1 MNRVNEPGVAGWR
14 LKPAGRGGGR
24 QLAGWSQGKA
34 FPFIVLF
41 LIFVSP
47 LFAKT
52 PKNVVALSKSVAE
65 LWTLSGGTIAGTTDD
80 ALELPGAENAVSV
93 GTLTTASL
101 EAILS
106 VNPELV
112 ILTLDIPLH
121 KTLNNNLK
129 NLGIK
134 TYIADVK
141 SFGDYEKVMTDF
153 TKLTGRKDLYQKNV
167 ADVKNQINSVKDDYK
182 GKSSGTYYFVRVSAA
197 KNKVLKNHFGNE
209 IFADLGLESII
220 EDDSLLDEL
229 SVEELLAKNP
239 DFIFVVMQGNEK
251 KAVASF
257 KAAYESNP
265 VWKELIAVKNGKVV
279 VLPKDLFNYKPNA
292 RWAEAYDAVIR
303 NAELGSK
310 N

>member
-1 MNRVNEPGVAGWR
+1 MKNR
-14 LKPAGRGGGR
+14 
-24 QLAGWSQGKA
+24 
-34 FPFIVLF
+34 FVLLLL

-65 LWTLSGGTIAGTTDD
+65 LWTLSGGSIAGTTDD
-80 ALELPGAENAVSV
+80 ALELEGAEKAVSV

-106 VNPELV
+106 VNPQLV
-112 ILTLDIPLH
+112 IMTLDIPLH
-121 KTLNNNLK
+121 KTLNENLK

-141 SFGDYEKVMTDF
+141 SFADYEKVMTDF
-153 TKLTGRKDLYQKNV
+153 TKLTGRKDLLKKNV
-167 ADVKNQINSVKDDYK
+167 TDVKTQIEKIRADYK
-182 GKSSGTYYFVRVSAA
+182 GKNNGTYYFVRVSAA
-197 KNKVLKNHFGNE
+197 KNKVMKNHFGNE
-209 IFADLGLESII
+209 IFGDLGLKPIV

-229 SVEELLAKNP
+229 SVEELLSKNP

-251 KAVASF
+251 KAAASF

-265 VWKELIAVKNGKVV
+265 VWKELKAVKSGKVI

-292 RWAEAYDAVIR
+292 RWAEAYEVVIR
-303 NAELGSK
+303 KL
-310 N
+310 

>member
-1 MNRVNEPGVAGWR
+1 MKNRYKPGVAGWR
-14 LKPAGRGGGR
+14 LKPAGKGGGR
-24 QLAGWSQGKA
+24 QLAGWRQGKA
-34 FPFIVLF
+34 FPFIVLL

-47 LFAKT
+47 MFAKT

-65 LWTLSGGTIAGTTDD
+65 LWSLSGGTIAGTTDD
-80 ALELPGAENAVSV
+80 ALELEGAENAVSV

-121 KTLNNNLK
+121 KTLNGNLK

-141 SFGDYEKVMTDF
+141 SFGDYEKVMSDF

-167 ADVKNQINSVKDDYK
+167 VDVKNHISSIKADFK
-182 GKSSGTYYFVRVSAA
+182 GKSNGTYYFVRVSAA
-197 KNKVLKNHFGNE
+197 KNKVMKNHFANE
-209 IFADLGLESII
+209 IFTDLGFTSII
-220 EDDSLLDEL
+220 DDDSLLDEL

-239 DFIFVVMQGNEK
+239 DYIFVVMQGNEK
-251 KAVASF
+251 KAEASF
-257 KAAYESNP
+257 KTAYENNP
-265 VWKELIAVKNGKVV
+265 VWKELEAVKNRRVI

-292 RWAEAYDAVIR
+292 RWAEAYEVIR
-303 NAELGSK
+303 NVELGIK

>member
-1 MNRVNEPGVAGWR
+1 MRNKFF
-14 LKPAGRGGGR
+14 L
-24 QLAGWSQGKA
+24 L
-34 FPFIVLF
+34 LF
-41 LIFVSP
+41 LSVSP

-121 KTLNNNLK
+121 KTLNGNLK

-141 SFGDYEKVMTDF
+141 SFGDYEKVMSDF

-167 ADVKNQINSVKDDYK
+167 VDVKAQIEKIKAQQK
-182 GKSSGTYYFVRVSAA
+182 GKNNGTYYFVRVSAA

-209 IFADLGLESII
+209 IFSDLGLKSIV

-239 DFIFVVMQGNEK
+239 DYIFVVMQGNEK
-251 KAVASF
+251 KAAASF
-257 KAAYESNP
+257 KSAYESNS
-265 VWKELIAVKNGKVV
+265 VWKELKAVKNGKVII
-279 VLPKDLFNYKPNA
+279 LPKELFNYKPNA
-292 RWAEAYDAVIR
+292 RWAEAYEII
-303 NAELGSK
+303 NEELKIK